1 MSAEDTAEQ
10 GEDRPGMMP
19 YGNTETAIR
28 REVDVIAE
36 RFPDTDIAVVEAT
49 VREVFAEL
57 HDKAEVETH
66 VLALTRHR
74 VYDRLEAQGHAFQ
87 PAAPTGNTEESP
99 RDAPDDKVAD

>member
-1 MSAEDTAEQ
+1 MTPEQ
-10 GEDRPGMMP
+10 GTVEQGQDRPGMMP

-36 RFPDTDIAVVEAT
+36 RFPDTDVAVIDAA

-57 HDKAEVETH
+57 RDKAEVETH

-74 VYDRLEAQGHAFQ
+74 VYHRLEAQGHSFQ
-87 PAAPTGNTEESP
+87 PAAPPAIADESDVDP
-99 RDAPDDKVAD
+99 TD